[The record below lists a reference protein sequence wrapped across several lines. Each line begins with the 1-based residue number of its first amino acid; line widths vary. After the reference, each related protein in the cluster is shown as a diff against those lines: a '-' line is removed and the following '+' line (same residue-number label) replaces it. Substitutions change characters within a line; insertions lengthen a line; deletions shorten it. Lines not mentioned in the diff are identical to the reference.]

1 MFWLEKTNKVFKCKY
16 LVSEAT
22 IYMTINERLSLL
34 IKALGLNNNSFAKKL
49 NVNPAVTFN
58 IIEGRRTK
66 PSYDLLEKIVF
77 TFDNINLYW
86 LLKGEGDMFRQNP
99 TPLNTDENPEPT
111 TREPDGRDEFI
122 ELLKKQLDEAN
133 RMNQDLMHLLKKD
146 FK

>member
-1 MFWLEKTNKVFKCKY
+1 
-16 LVSEAT
+16 
-22 IYMTINERLSLL
+22 MTINERLSLL
-34 IKALGLNNNSFAKKL
+34 IKALELNNNSFAKKL

-66 PSYDLLEKIVF
+66 PSYDLLEKIIF
-77 TFDNINLYW
+77 SFDNINLYW

-99 TPLNTDENPEPT
+99 AENPEPT
-111 TREPDGRDEFI
+111 PDESDRRDEFI

-133 RMNQDLMHLLKKD
+133 RMNQDLMQLLKKD

>member
-1 MFWLEKTNKVFKCKY
+1 
-16 LVSEAT
+16 
-22 IYMTINERLSLL
+22 MTINERLSLL

-49 NVNPAVTFN
+49 DVNPAVTFN

-86 LLKGEGDMFRQNP
+86 LLKGEGDMFRQNLM
-99 TPLNTDENPEPT
+99 PLKPAANPET
-111 TREPDGRDEFI
+111 APDAPDRRDEFI
-122 ELLKKQLDEAN
+122 ELLKKQLEEAN
-133 RMNQDLMHLLKKD
+133 RMNQDLMQLLKKD

>member
-1 MFWLEKTNKVFKCKY
+1 
-16 LVSEAT
+16 
-22 IYMTINERLSLL
+22 MTINERLSLL

-49 NVNPAVTFN
+49 DVNPAVTFN

-86 LLKGEGDMFRQNP
+86 LLKGEGDMFRQNL
-99 TPLNTDENPEPT
+99 TPLKPAANTET
-111 TREPDGRDEFI
+111 APDRRDEFI
-122 ELLKKQLDEAN
+122 ELLKKQLEEAN
-133 RMNQDLMHLLKKD
+133 RINQDLMQLLKKD